1 MFKFIALSSFAL
13 SVIGAFGVAQGSEAS
28 KGPLDFTMTS
38 IDGKPVELSSY
49 KGKVVLFVNVASKCG
64 LTPQYEALEAL
75 YKKYQDQGFVILG
88 FPANEFGSQE
98 PGSNDEIATFC
109 KSKFSVD
116 FPMFAKI
123 VVKGD
128 GISPLYEY
136 LTSAESDPKFAGPI
150 KWNFEKFL
158 VGRDGKVVARFEPRT
173 KPDAPE
179 VLEAINA
186 ELAKK

>member
-1 MFKFIALSSFAL
+1 M
-13 SVIGAFGVAQGSEAS
+13 IGAFAAVHGAEAA

-38 IDGKPVELSSY
+38 IDGKPIELANY
-49 KGKVVLFVNVASKCG
+49 KGKVVLIVNVASKCG

-75 YKKYQDQGFVILG
+75 YKKYQDRGFVILG
-88 FPANEFGSQE
+88 FPANEFGHQE
-98 PGSNDEIATFC
+98 PGTNEEIVQFC
-109 KSKFSVD
+109 KSKYSVD

-128 GISPLYEY
+128 GISPLYQY
-136 LTSAESDPKFAGPI
+136 LTSAESDPKYPGEI

-158 VGRDGKVVARFEPRT
+158 VDRNGQIVNRFEPRT
-173 KPDAPE
+173 KPDSPE
-179 VLEAINA
+179 VTGAIEA